1 MQIKWCWMDAVDF
14 DVITLLF
21 LTFVCRRYRKVS
33 SNSKFCFVL
42 FISLL
47 FYTQFVSW
55 IIFRDVYSRNVWV
68 SRYDIFVVPPSPVYA
83 SVRSWRKGTPD
94 GAERRRLENTFSKT
108 EACACPPPLWLAHR
122 VGGGGGLFKKKKKEV
137 RKTVWKS
144 NCCSVWPKRL
154 TRSKGRRRQSLSLHT
169 ERHVLPVSSKSTC
182 EQRKNRVNAF
192 LLVCERRSFL
202 NCNLSRDGSLSWSV
216 RRLCSFIMH
225 FFLCQY
231 PWRSAVTLPL
241 VSPLNRNFI
250 DHQENLLFFLF

>member
-108 EACACPPPLWLAHR
+108 EACACPPPLWLAHS
-122 VGGGGGLFKKKKKEV
+122 GGGGGGVVGVCLKKKKRGTE
-137 RKTVWKS
+137 
-144 NCCSVWPKRL
+144 NCL
-154 TRSKGRRRQSLSLHT
+154 
-169 ERHVLPVSSKSTC
+169 E
-182 EQRKNRVNAF
+182 
-192 LLVCERRSFL
+192 
-202 NCNLSRDGSLSWSV
+202 
-216 RRLCSFIMH
+216 I
-225 FFLCQY
+225 
-231 PWRSAVTLPL
+231 
-241 VSPLNRNFI
+241 
-250 DHQENLLFFLF
+250 